1 MEASTWTIH
10 EPADDEM
17 LGEVSR
23 DKEVG
28 PISSGEVGVALLSTV
43 DRKKVG
49 IIRDRAQLC
58 V

>member
-23 DKEVG
+23 DEEVG
-28 PISSGEVGVALLSTV
+28 PISSGEVWPCLVWGIG
-43 DRKKVG
+43 RKKVG